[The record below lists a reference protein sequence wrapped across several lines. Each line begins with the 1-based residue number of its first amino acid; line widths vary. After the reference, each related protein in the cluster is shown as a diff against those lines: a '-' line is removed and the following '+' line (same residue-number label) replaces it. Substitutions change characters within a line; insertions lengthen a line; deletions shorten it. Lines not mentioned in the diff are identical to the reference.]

1 MHLNLD
7 NICLEQFSKTYK
19 NKLENLDSDIL
30 QHIKTAIGFYIN
42 NLATCNQQQ
51 ISDSINA
58 TQTQSQATILH
69 IIAKF
74 GDNLQLKQLV
84 PLLNQQQLNATDR
97 HNLNAIHHAV
107 LGENLDNVKLL
118 HQAGVNINCISDDF
132 TRNLHAIHFASKF
145 NMVEMLD
152 FFLQQQVS
160 IEQKTIFGLTALH
173 IACEFNSLTS
183 VEFLLSHSANIEA
196 KTHEENH
203 CLTPFLYAVIH
214 NHQQIIEL
222 LMQHHAN
229 VYVVDNSDNDALYFA
244 TKFNHAK
251 LLGTLIDLGVGNL
264 ELAKKTATEYNLDTC
279 LEVLDK
285 YLELKKMLFD
295 INQIIILAQPLFF
308 ELEKIN
314 QQNAKTI
321 KLNLKEYEFG
331 LGFLSNIFIY
341 TGIFTKEKIS
351 FIAFLEYHDLE
362 FLANKLLKCLKFLQM

>member
-1 MHLNLD
+1 MNLNLD

-107 LGENLDNVKLL
+107 LGKNLDNVKLL
-118 HQAGVNINCISDDF
+118 HQAGANINCISDDF

-145 NMVEMLD
+145 NMVEMLA

-160 IEQKTIFGLTALH
+160 IEQKTIFGLWL
-173 IACEFNSLTS
+173 
-183 VEFLLSHSANIEA
+183 
-196 KTHEENH
+196 
-203 CLTPFLYAVIH
+203 
-214 NHQQIIEL
+214 
-222 LMQHHAN
+222 
-229 VYVVDNSDNDALYFA
+229 
-244 TKFNHAK
+244 
-251 LLGTLIDLGVGNL
+251 
-264 ELAKKTATEYNLDTC
+264 
-279 LEVLDK
+279 
-285 YLELKKMLFD
+285 
-295 INQIIILAQPLFF
+295 
-308 ELEKIN
+308 
-314 QQNAKTI
+314 
-321 KLNLKEYEFG
+321 
-331 LGFLSNIFIY
+331 
-341 TGIFTKEKIS
+341 
-351 FIAFLEYHDLE
+351 
-362 FLANKLLKCLKFLQM
+362 